1 MTLPA
6 HPGSSEVHSRR
17 MARMPRHATQPELV
31 VRGMLRSMSLHFRQ
45 NVKDLPGKPDL
56 ASKKHRFAIFVHGC
70 FWHGHVG
77 CAQAKVPTSNRWWWR
92 EKIEDNRNRDDGKE
106 AALKALGFRVLTIWA
121 CELKQ
126 PLKVGRKLRAATRH
140 LR

>member
-1 MTLPA
+1 
-6 HPGSSEVHSRR
+6 
-17 MARMPRHATQPELV
+17 MPRKATQPELAV
-31 VRGMLRSMSLHFRQ
+31 RRILRGMNLYFRQ
-45 NVKDLPGKPDL
+45 NVTNLPGKPDL

-77 CAQAKVPTSNRWWWR
+77 CPRATLPTSNRWWWR
-92 EKIEDNRNRDDGKE
+92 EKIEDNRNRDDRKE

-121 CELKQ
+121 CELEQ
-126 PLKVGRKLRAATRH
+126 PLKVERRLRAATKH